1 MSFAVPGAP
10 VARPSIGDASG
21 PVRRILVALFA
32 LAMAVSLVAI
42 TAPAPVRAE
51 EAPPAPS
58 PAEQIVAFA
67 KEKLGSRFRMG
78 ATGPTEYDCSGL
90 VYRTYV
96 EAGLVDKIGGTRKRA
111 VGYYRWFK
119 ERGLISRENPEVGDL
134 IWWTNHGKI
143 VHTGLWIG
151 GDQALSALIN
161 PYGVRVHKL
170 TGVGAQFLAFGHVGL
185 EGEPV

>member
-1 MSFAVPGAP
+1 MTNAVQGAA
-10 VARPSIGDASG
+10 VARPSIGVASG

-32 LAMAVSLVAI
+32 LAIVVSLVAI

-51 EAPPAPS
+51 ETLPQPS

-90 VYRTYV
+90 VYRTYE
-96 EAGLVDKIGGTRKRA
+96 EAGLLDKIGGARKRA
-111 VGYYRWFK
+111 AGYYRWFK
-119 ERGLISRENPEVGDL
+119 ERGLTSRENPEVGDL
-134 IWWTNHGKI
+134 VWWTHKGKI

-151 GDQALSALIN
+151 DDQALSALIN

-170 TGVGAQFLAFGHVGL
+170 TGVGAQFLAFGHVKL
-185 EGEPV
+185 ESNPV